1 MYITD
6 QPSLNL
12 PIYFNMQCGHIVEEF
27 RTVSLYERL
36 LLFIYHRTLSEGS
49 HSGLTKTRRR
59 ENLISHKFYT
69 DCIQRVE
76 VKSTRNKCQKT
87 VKFVVI

>member
-1 MYITD
+1 
-6 QPSLNL
+6 
-12 PIYFNMQCGHIVEEF
+12 MQCGHIVEEF

-36 LLFIYHRTLSEGS
+36 LLFIYHRSLSEGS

-76 VKSTRNKCQKT
+76 VKSTRNKCQKNCQICRDPNE
-87 VKFVVI
+87 KEQ